1 MPLRR
6 NSLKEKR
13 KAEEEQ
19 RVEEQRKAEEEWNR
33 EFLECLREFFDAN

>member
-19 RVEEQRKAEEEWNR
+19 RVEERRKAEEVEQR
-33 EFLECLREFFDAN
+33 VFGMFAGVV